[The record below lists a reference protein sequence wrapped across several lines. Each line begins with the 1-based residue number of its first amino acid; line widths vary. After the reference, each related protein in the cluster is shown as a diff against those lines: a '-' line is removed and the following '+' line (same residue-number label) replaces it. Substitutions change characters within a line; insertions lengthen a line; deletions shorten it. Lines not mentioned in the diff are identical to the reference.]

1 MDKPVTVPQ
10 SFTKVTGTVK
20 KLLNSGHN
28 RSVKARKN
36 ILISFFIKGVS
47 IAIGFIFVPLLINYL
62 GTVEYGIWITLS
74 SIVGWISY
82 FDIGLGNGL
91 RNRFAESLAKGKHF
105 LARVYVSTTYAG
117 LTLAFGG
124 FFIIYLFINPLLD
137 WSVILNTPATLR
149 NQLSLL
155 VLVTVG
161 FFLMRFVLKLLAIII
176 TADQR
181 PAISNTFEPIGN
193 VLSLAGVLMLMHWTS
208 PSLLNLGIVLGA
220 SPVIVLIVA
229 SVYFFRNDYKA
240 YTPSFKYI
248 NFKYFKDLAGLGF
261 RFFIIQITI
270 VVVLSTNNIIIAH
283 VVGPEAVT
291 SYNVAYRFFGII
303 TMGFAIV
310 ANTYWS
316 AFTEAYVKNDIPWIR
331 RTTGSLLKMW
341 AMIGV
346 ALLVMLLLSEWFYE
360 VWVGE
365 QVRVPFSLSFNSAIF
380 VLISIWISI
389 FTNFINST
397 GKIRLQLYS
406 TVFAAI
412 ISIPLSIYLASN
424 LGMGAAGVV
433 LGSTLAYVPVAIL
446 APLQYRK
453 IVMGKDKGI
462 WGK

>member
-1 MDKPVTVPQ
+1 MDKSVAIAKQ
-10 SFTKVTGTVK
+10 FDKVNGRLK
-20 KLLNSGHN
+20 KLLNTGHN

-47 IAIGFIFVPLLINYL
+47 IVIGFIFVPLLINYL

-117 LTLAFGG
+117 LTLAFGI
-124 FFIIYLFINPLLD
+124 FFLIYLFINPLLD
-137 WSVILNTPATLR
+137 WSAILNSPPALR
-149 NQLSLL
+149 PELSIL
-155 VLVTVG
+155 VLLTVG
-161 FFLMRFVLKLLAIII
+161 FFLLRFILKLIAIII

-181 PAISNTFEPIGN
+181 PAISNTFEPLGN
-193 VLSLAGVLMLMHWTS
+193 VLSLIGVLLLMHFTN

-220 SPVIVLIVA
+220 SPVIILIAA
-229 SVYFFRNDYKA
+229 SIYFFRGDYKA
-240 YTPSFKYI
+240 YAPAFKFI
-248 NFKYFKDLAGLGF
+248 NFKYFKDLAGLGLS
-261 RFFIIQITI
+261 FFIIQITV

-291 SYNVAYRFFGII
+291 SYNVAYRYFGLI
-303 TMGFAIV
+303 TMGFAII

-331 RTTGSLLKMW
+331 RTTRSLLKIW
-341 AMIGV
+341 TFIAI
-346 ALLVMLLLSEWFYE
+346 ALVLMVILADWFYQ

-365 QVRVPFSLSFNSAIF
+365 KVIVPYLLTVSSAVFILINVWINIF
-380 VLISIWISI
+380 A
-389 FTNFINST
+389 NFINST
-397 GKIRLQLYS
+397 GKIRLQLYA
-406 TVFAAI
+406 TVFAALV
-412 ISIPLSIYLASN
+412 SIPLSIYLASN
-424 LGMGAAGVV
+424 LNLGAAGVV
-433 LGSTLAYVPVAIL
+433 IGSTLAYIPIAIL

-453 IVMGKDKGI
+453 IVMKNDTGI